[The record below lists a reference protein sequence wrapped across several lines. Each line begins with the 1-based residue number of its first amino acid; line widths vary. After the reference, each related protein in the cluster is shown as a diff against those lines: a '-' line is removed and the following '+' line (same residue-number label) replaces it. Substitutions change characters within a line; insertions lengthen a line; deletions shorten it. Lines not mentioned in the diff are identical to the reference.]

1 MSVADPFRRLVYCS
15 LTEWLFIFEM
25 EKLFSYGT
33 LRNHEV
39 QTELFG
45 RDVPSRRDTLN
56 GYGIQPIEIG
66 GETHKLAVIDE
77 DSSIKGRVLELSK
90 EELAVCDFY
99 EPAPYERI
107 EVMLASGETAWA
119 YVAAN

>member
-1 MSVADPFRRLVYCS
+1 
-15 LTEWLFIFEM
+15 M

-33 LRNHEV
+33 LRDHEV
-39 QTELFG
+39 QIELFG
-45 RDVPSRRDTLN
+45 RNVASQKDTLK

-66 GETHKLAVIDE
+66 GELHKLAVADE
-77 DSSIKGRVLELSK
+77 DGSIKGRVLELTT
-90 EELAVCDFY
+90 EELTVCDFY

-107 EVMLASGETAWA
+107 EVTLASGETAWA